1 MFKVGDLVKVSE
13 EVLKASSF
21 HNKDSPVCI
30 VIRYEEPRA
39 SSAFY
44 TLYNIYTR
52 KTYRF
57 RSIDLDCYYVHVTKG
72 EF

>member
-30 VIRYEEPRA
+30 VIRYEEPKV

-44 TLYNIYTR
+44 TLYNIRTG
-52 KTYRF
+52 KTYKF
-57 RSIDLDCYYVHVTKG
+57 RSVDLVCYYVHVTKG

>member
-30 VIRYEEPRA
+30 VIRYEEPKA

-44 TLYNIYTR
+44 TLYNIRTR

-57 RSIDLDCYYVHVTKG
+57 RGVDLDCYYVHVTK
-72 EF
+72 EEI